1 VLHAAGDDE
10 EVAFAQLDVTVAQ
23 LDRQP
28 ALEDEEEVVSVWV
41 RVPDELALELPDL
54 DLVAVVVAD
63 DPR

>member
-23 LDRQP
+23 LDRQS